1 MEKYME
7 KIEQFREQL
16 VYMGYWDAIEQNM
29 KMILTGIMVAVI
41 VFAILNCF
49 WGYQMMRLWMSII
62 ALAVG
67 GLAGAYFGLKSF
79 DDKNTVFIVAVVCG
93 LVVSMLANLV
103 YRLGLVVLCGGVVFL
118 TFELLFP
125 VAAMGVHI
133 GFVALGIV
141 AGIGAFEY
149 EDVVVTWVTGICGGL
164 AAARMLLMLL
174 DIENP
179 FIAIVLGAVIAALGI
194 RFQYGRLRKDP
205 DVEKRQ
211 KKIRERHG
219 E

>member
-1 MEKYME
+1 METYIE
-7 KIEQFREQL
+7 KIKQLRDRL
-16 VYMGYWDAIEQNM
+16 VYMGYWDKIEAHLEEIVT
-29 KMILTGIMVAVI
+29 ILLVGVI

-62 ALAVG
+62 ALAIG
-67 GLAGAYFGLKSF
+67 GLAGAYFGLKTF
-79 DDKNTVFIVAVVCG
+79 DSKNTIFIVAVVSG

-103 YRLGLVVLCGGVVFL
+103 YRLGLVVLCGGIVFL

-125 VAAMGVHI
+125 VAAMGVHM

-141 AGIGAFEY
+141 SGIMAFEY
-149 EDVVVTWVTGICGGL
+149 EDIVVTWVTGICGGL
-164 AAARMLLMLL
+164 ASVRTL
-174 DIENP
+174 
-179 FIAIVLGAVIAALGI
+179 FILIKWDNIFAAIVVGAIVAALGI

-211 KKIRERHG
+211 KKIREKRG
-219 E
+219 N